1 VGEMRERFG
10 VREGERVEGVSEE
23 GNFVV
28 IRPPLCDR
36 R

>member
-1 VGEMRERFG
+1 VEVGDGFG
-10 VREGERVEGVSEE
+10 GREGEKVEEVSEE

-28 IRPPLCDR
+28 IRPPLTDR